1 MRREFEYPSCGEGQ
15 ICAYC
20 WEPTGD
26 VKAVVQI
33 VHGISEHAAR
43 YDNFAEFLNEHGI
56 LVVAED
62 HMGHGKS
69 IGKDGILGYF
79 YGGWFAAVE
88 DTYTL
93 MKLTMKEYP
102 GVPYVLFGHSMGSFM
117 ARTILAKHPDSGI
130 DACIICGTAWQPRA
144 LLCAAIP
151 LSKAFCKNGGDKKA
165 SPALKKMMFGGFNGR
180 VEHPR
185 TSSDWL
191 TRDQNVAGTYEADP
205 LCGFV
210 ATAGLYR
217 DMLMGIDYIQKP
229 ETLVLMKKDLPV
241 LFTAGSDDPVGGYG
255 KGVLRA
261 AQAFRDVQMTDVS
274 VKLYPLCRHEILNE
288 VNRKEV
294 YADILNWIGQKT
306 LEKV

>member
-20 WEPTGD
+20 WEPKED

-33 VHGISEHAAR
+33 VHGIAEHARR
-43 YDNFAEFLNEHGI
+43 YDDFATYLNEHGI

-69 IGKDGILGYF
+69 VHKDGVRGYF
-79 YGGWFAAVE
+79 YDGWFTAVE

-102 GVPYVLFGHSMGSFM
+102 NVPYILFGHSMGSFM
-117 ARTILAKHPDSGI
+117 ARTLLAKHPGSGI
-130 DACIICGTAWQPRA
+130 NACIICGTAWQPKA
-144 LLCAAIP
+144 LLGAAIP
-151 LSKAFCKNGGDKKA
+151 FSKVFCKKGGDKKA
-165 SPALKKMMFGGFNGR
+165 CPALQKLMFGSYNGR

-185 TSSDWL
+185 TPSDWL
-191 TRDQNVAGTYEADP
+191 TRDQNIVDTYEADP
-205 LCGFV
+205 ACGFV

-229 ETLVLMKKDLPV
+229 DTLALMKKDLPV
-241 LFTAGSDDPVGGYG
+241 LFTAGSNDPVGGYG
-255 KGVLRA
+255 KGVVCA
-261 AQAFRDVQMTDVS
+261 AQAFRDAQMTDVL

-288 VNRKEV
+288 INRKEI
-294 YADILNWIGQKT
+294 YADIMNWIREKAF
-306 LEKV
+306 EKV